1 MNKAV
6 LGLGCGGQ
14 QCDSSMLSA
23 KVETG
28 GVRKAFRS
36 MTGSSRRRLLE
47 QQAARAG
54 RTPED
59 LLCER
64 KDRKQAWQ
72 SQKMHL
78 KNQRCPNCGYFGHNY
93 HWCPFTLP
101 VFLEQKDRFR
111 GIEGRWGDNEMPLP
125 LSQIERERMS
135 KHFAILC
142 MRLESTQFK

>member
-1 MNKAV
+1 
-6 LGLGCGGQ
+6 
-14 QCDSSMLSA
+14 
-23 KVETG
+23 
-28 GVRKAFRS
+28 
-36 MTGSSRRRLLE
+36 
-47 QQAARAG
+47 
-54 RTPED
+54 
-59 LLCER
+59 
-64 KDRKQAWQ
+64 
-72 SQKMHL
+72 MHL